1 MRSAVIYGS
10 FLDATEDLEPELFK
24 SVWLTILRYAID
36 REEPKDMQPV
46 EKIIFELVRPNID
59 KNLNRRKTIDNNCEQ
74 LSTIANNCEQEST
87 TSNDEDEDVDVDVDK
102 DIEGDVEGDAEKKA
116 SSTPKKPSK
125 RRHGEYQKVLLT
137 DEELR
142 KLTDEFGDE
151 KTEKAITY
159 LDEYIAEKNYKS
171 RSHYLA
177 IRRWVFDALDRQTKK
192 AAGEYE
198 SRLPDWSKY

>member
-1 MRSAVIYGS
+1 MVT
-10 FLDATEDLEPELFK
+10 F
-24 SVWLTILRYAID
+24 W
-36 REEPKDMQPV
+36 
-46 EKIIFELVRPNID
+46 
-59 KNLNRRKTIDNNCEQ
+59 
-74 LSTIANNCEQEST
+74 
-87 TSNDEDEDVDVDVDK
+87 
-102 DIEGDVEGDAEKKA
+102 
-116 SSTPKKPSK
+116 KPQK

-177 IRRWVFDALDRQTKK
+177 IRRWVFDALDRQQKK